1 MPHLASYTL
10 AFALQLRKKAS
21 VRVATFIWR
30 GGPYTPHYMR
40 LFVAV
45 VLTPNLCAG
54 GVDGMEAIRKDLE
67 SAVAVDTTCE
77 DEARVSIPIVE
88 KSSHKEESINDTEV
102 ACSVDTEGVVKTE
115 AMDLDEGKTSLNSV
129 NNARCT
135 EMSSDVNA
143 AVPDEVQ
150 RAGGELKANGA
161 VSGAVAYGEAGVST
175 ATPHALGEVEVSTM
189 TSDTCAEVEVST
201 STQED
206 VLVKSEAKERQMQN
220 AVESSTPAKV
230 SRILKLVK

>member
-1 MPHLASYTL
+1 MCI
-10 AFALQLRKKAS
+10 F
-21 VRVATFIWR
+21 
-30 GGPYTPHYMR
+30 
-40 LFVAV
+40 FVV
-45 VLTPNLCAG
+45 VVVTPNLCAG

-77 DEARVSIPIVE
+77 DEAKVSIPIAE
-88 KSSHKEESINDTEV
+88 KSSHKEESANDTED
-102 ACSVDTEGVVKTE
+102 AGSVDTEEVVKSET
-115 AMDLDEGKTSLNSV
+115 MDLGEGKTSLNSV

-150 RAGGELKANGA
+150 RTDGELKADGA
-161 VSGAVAYGEAGVST
+161 ISGPVAYGEVGVST

-201 STQED
+201 SMQED
-206 VLVKSEAKERQMQN
+206 VLVKSEVKEQQVQN
-220 AVESSTPAKV
+220 AVESSTAAKV
-230 SRILKLVK
+230 HSIL